1 MRFRN
6 FLLMLLCI
14 AVCVSFACKKK
25 APVEPVQPPPP
36 VEQKEVEE
44 VPPPPPP
51 EKELTDEELFQMKG
65 LEEVSKELK
74 DVFFDFDKYNIRDDQ
89 VANLEYNA
97 AYLKKWKSVRILI
110 EGHCDERGTNE
121 YNMALGHRR
130 ASAAKDYLVSLG
142 VEESR
147 IEIISYGEER
157 PFALGHNEDAW
168 WQNRRAHFVAIAK

>member
-1 MRFRN
+1 MKHKAI
-6 FLLMLLCI
+6 FLMIICIALML
-14 AVCVSFACKKK
+14 SFACKKK
-25 APVEPVQPPPP
+25 AVVEPVKPPPP
-36 VEQKEVEE
+36 VEKEEIEE
-44 VPPPPPP
+44 VPPPPV
-51 EKELTDEELFQMKG
+51 EKEISEEELFNQMG
-65 LEEVSKELK
+65 LEEVTKEFK

-89 VANLEYNA
+89 VENLEHDA

-157 PFALGHNEDAW
+157 PFALGHNEDSW

>member
-1 MRFRN
+1 MRHKEL
-6 FLLMLLCI
+6 LLMIICI
-14 AVCVSFACKKK
+14 ALCVSFACKKK
-25 APVEPVQPPPP
+25 VPVEP
-36 VEQKEVEE
+36 
-44 VPPPPPP
+44 VPPPPPVIQEQEEEVQPPSP
-51 EKELTDEELFQMKG
+51 ERVITEEELFAQKG
-65 LEEVSKELK
+65 LEDVTKELK
-74 DVFFDFDKYNIRDDQ
+74 DVFFDFDKYNIREDQ
-89 VANLEYNA
+89 MANLEHDA

-142 VEESR
+142 VEEHR
-147 IEIISYGEER
+147 IEVISYGEER

>member
-1 MRFRN
+1 MRYKEL
-6 FLLMLLCI
+6 LLMVFCI
-14 AVCVSFACKKK
+14 ALCVSFACKKK
-25 APVEPVQPPPP
+25 APVEPVAPPPP
-36 VEQKEVEE
+36 VVQEKEE
-44 VPPPPPP
+44 VVQPPVP
-51 EKELTDEELFQMKG
+51 EKEITEEELFAQKE
-65 LEEVSKELK
+65 LEEVTKELK
-74 DVFFDFDKYNIRDDQ
+74 DAFFDFDKYNIREDQ
-89 VANLEYNA
+89 ILNLEHNA
-97 AYLKKWKSVRILI
+97 AYFKKWKSVRVLI